1 MSINDIKK
9 TELAEKV
16 FLHYINDEKHKT
28 DYCHIYF
35 SFPATEESVTKA
47 ELLRRVLGRGCRA
60 FPTQAELN
68 AELDM
73 NYGASVALSCAKE
86 SDRMAFVVALSTMK
100 DAYAMNGERIFARA
114 LRVAM
119 SLLTE
124 PLLENGGFL
133 EEYMESEKRNQ
144 ADDIRA
150 QINNK
155 GTYSK
160 LRFIEKM
167 FEGEPYAINPKG
179 SEKLLGGIDARELY
193 GFLGELLKT
202 AVCNIFFVGE
212 VEEGEVVSLF
222 REYFEK
228 MERCALDTG
237 ESRPKK
243 TATAPRTFEESLDVN
258 QSHLWLGF
266 RAPVDFSHPDYLKFA
281 LFNMVLGGD
290 VSSRMF
296 MNIREKL
303 SLCYTCYSGLDGARG
318 ALFAY
323 AGIDK
328 DNLEKTKEAFF
339 DELESIKRG
348 EVTEEELLDA
358 KRSFVNRMREIADNP
373 SYLAPWLYP
382 RLNTPRLPER
392 DAEEIEKISASDIA
406 EAAGK
411 ITLDTIYFLTS
422 R

>member
-9 TELAEKV
+9 TELAENV
-16 FLHYINDEKHKT
+16 FLHYINDTKHKT

-47 ELLRRVLGRGCRA
+47 ELLRRVLGRGCRKY
-60 FPTQAELN
+60 PTQASLN

-73 NYGASVALSCAKE
+73 NYGASLALSTAKE
-86 SDRMAFVVALSTMK
+86 SDRVAFVMALSTMK
-100 DAYAMNGERIFARA
+100 DAFAMKGEHIFARA
-114 LRVAM
+114 LQVAM
-119 SLLTE
+119 SLIND
-124 PLLENGGFL
+124 PLVKNGGFL

-155 GTYSK
+155 GAYSK
-160 LRFIEKM
+160 LRFIGKM

-179 SEKLLGGIDARELY
+179 NEEILGGIDGRELY
-193 GFLGELLKT
+193 RFLGELLKT
-202 AVCNIFFVGE
+202 ATCNIFFVGE

-222 REYFEK
+222 REHFDK
-228 MERCALDTG
+228 IERCVPEQAEQT
-237 ESRPKK
+237 PKK
-243 TATAPRTFEESLDVN
+243 TATAPRTFEESLDIN

-266 RAPVDFSHPDYLKFA
+266 RTPVDFSHPDYLKFA

-328 DNLEKTKEAFF
+328 GNLEKTREAFF
-339 DELESIKRG
+339 GELESIKAG
-348 EVTEEELLDA
+348 DITDEETDDA
-358 KRSFVNRMREIADNP
+358 KRAFVNRMREIEDNP

-392 DAEEIEKISASDIA
+392 DAEAIEKLGVSDIA